1 MSNHCE
7 KWKSDFRDDAFRD
20 KHKSPLLS
28 ERFKSHL
35 QLPSIRHSPNQ
46 QRITNPTTNP
56 NPTKTKGKEKMGGSY
71 LLCIYHASRF
81 VIAQYGSHHSYPSGA
96 GLSIMEWI
104 SPAFIAGL
112 RRKLAFVCY
121 RIPRSDEDD
130 YMDDNRGVGILADII
145 RANDIIEHSFALDF
159 AHDGSSASGLM

>member
-7 KWKSDFRDDAFRD
+7 KWKSDFRDDAFKD

-112 RRKLAFVCY
+112 RRTAAWGSS
-121 RIPRSDEDD
+121 RT
-130 YMDDNRGVGILADII
+130 
-145 RANDIIEHSFALDF
+145 SFAPTISLSILLRWISRTMEVLRVDLC
-159 AHDGSSASGLM
+159 D